1 MMSLQKIEKI
11 VMYKSNLSYPFGY
24 HNANKAQKIHQILK
38 INSIINTVY
47 QVFSACIHFP
57 LCSREYQSHE
67 KCIRINLTQSLANQV
82 D

>member
-47 QVFSACIHFP
+47 QVFSRASIFRYV
-57 LCSREYQSHE
+57 RENI
-67 KCIRINLTQSLANQV
+67 KVVKNAFA
-82 D
+82 